1 MIHPELQSE
10 ARLVALKVD
19 DGKTVM
25 AAAPIAAVQV
35 VGNGEGTQN
44 EGLNGRTI
52 RFVLDE

>member
-1 MIHPELQSE
+1 M
-10 ARLVALKVD
+10 ALRVD
-19 DGKTVM
+19 DGPTVM

-52 RFVLDE
+52 RFMLDE